1 MKKILSLICACV
13 LLCLPLTTAYADYV
27 MEDNERVYTPKAY
40 VYAQTLDGFAG
51 ISDIF
56 IDNNDNLYVCDDTSN
71 QIIKFSPAGEQILVI
86 NEGLN
91 KPQGI
96 FVDDTE
102 DVFIAD
108 TDNHRIAHFDKNGK
122 FVEEFK
128 DIQSELLGE
137 DFVFDPQKI
146 AVTPTGY
153 ILAIKGQNI
162 MQIDAYSN
170 FRGYIGQPE
179 VGFSLTDMLLRIF
192 ASEEQ
197 RRFVSKRIAPPYT
210 NLCIGDDNAIYAVSR
225 DSTYGEIKKLNS
237 VGTNTYRQNPS
248 SFEQALSFVSSFIT
262 VQIPTQYLGERVNDE
277 GVASLPVF
285 EDVAVDERGII
296 TVLDTNVGKVYQYDQ
311 DGNNLCCFG
320 GKGEQ
325 NGYFDSPVAMDI
337 DSQGRIF
344 VADKNLKNIQIFEKT
359 SYIEGI
365 HTAVYAYSSGYY
377 QEAYDAWEQVLNQ
390 NENYRLAHK
399 GLGLSLYKLEDYSQA
414 MDEFVTAEDRENY
427 SKAFDK
433 QRYEIFKNYFLIVTP
448 CIVLAVAAICMY
460 ILLLRKLGN
469 RELVLFTYRSRQPEK
484 RRSLLLLSV
493 SAVFHPIDTFENI
506 KLNRG
511 KNKFYVG
518 AVLILLAFLVRL
530 FYMFTVHF
538 PVADVDLGN
547 AMLSLE
553 VIKMVLPIITWS
565 IAAYAI
571 SSIMN
576 GESKFSEVFTC
587 SAYSMVPYI
596 VFTPVL
602 ALVSKVLS
610 LSEWAFYSIAV
621 VGLMVW
627 QVVLLVISVATLNRY
642 SAGKTVLVCILSFLT
657 MLLIWAVALLCM
669 ALIGQLAQ
677 FIAEVF
683 GEIRIVI

>member
-1 MKKILSLICACV
+1 MKK
-13 LLCLPLTTAYADYV
+13 LLCLFFVCFLLCAPLTVHADYV
-27 MEDNERVYTPKAY
+27 LEDNERVFTPKGY
-40 VYAQTLDGFAG
+40 IYQSTMDGFQG

-56 IDNNDNLYVCDDTSN
+56 IDEKDNLYVCDDVAN
-71 QIIKFSPAGEQILVI
+71 QIIKFNAAGEQILVI
-86 NEGLN
+86 NDGLN

-96 FVDDTE
+96 FVDNTE
-102 DVFIAD
+102 DVFVAD
-108 TDNHRIAHFDKNGK
+108 TDNHRIVHFDKNGK

-137 DFVFDPQKI
+137 DFIFDPQKI
-146 AVTPTGY
+146 AVTSTGY
-153 ILAIKGQNI
+153 ILAIKGQSI

-179 VGFSLTDMLLRIF
+179 VGFSFTDMLLRIF

-197 RRFVSKRIAPPYT
+197 KRYVSKRIAPPYT
-210 NLCIGDDNAIYAVSR
+210 NLCIGEDNAIYAVSR
-225 DSTYGEIKKLNS
+225 DNTYGEIKKLNS

-262 VQIPTQYLGERVNDE
+262 VQIPTQYLGERVNDD
-277 GVASLPVF
+277 GIATMPVF

-296 TVLDTNVGKVYQYDQ
+296 TVLDTNVGKIYQYDQ

-320 GKGEQ
+320 GKGDQ

-337 DSQGRIF
+337 DSSGKIF
-344 VADKNLKNIQIFEKT
+344 VADKNLKNIQCFQKT
-359 SYIEGI
+359 VYIQNI
-365 HTAVYAYSSGYY
+365 HDAVYAYSSGQY
-377 QEAYDAWEQVLNQ
+377 QQAYDSWQNVLDK

-399 GLGLSLYKLEDYSQA
+399 GLGLSLYKLGDYEKA
-414 MDEFVTAEDRENY
+414 MDEFMIAEDRENY

-433 QRYEIFKNYFLIVTP
+433 QRYEIFKDFFLIVTP
-448 CIVLAVAAICMY
+448 CIIVAVAAIILY
-460 ILLLRKLGN
+460 LILLKKVGN
-469 RELVLFTYRSRQPEK
+469 RNLALFTYRGREPEK
-484 RRSLLLLSV
+484 RRSLLLLST
-493 SAVFHPIDTFENI
+493 STIFHPVDTFENI

-511 KNKFYVG
+511 KNKMYVG
-518 AVLILLAFLVRL
+518 VILILLALLVRL

-538 PVADVDLGN
+538 PIADVDLNN

-553 VIKMVLPIITWS
+553 VLKIVLPITTWAV
-565 IAAYAI
+565 AAYAI
-571 SSIMN
+571 SSIMS

-587 SAYSMVPYI
+587 SAYSLVPYI

-602 ALVSKVLS
+602 ALISRVLS
-610 LSEWAFYSIAV
+610 LSEWSFYSIAI

-627 QVVLLVISVATLNRY
+627 QVVLLIVSVCTLNRY
-642 SAGKTVLVCILSFLT
+642 SASKTILVCFLSFLT

-669 ALIGQLAQ
+669 ALIGQLVQ
-677 FIAEVF
+677 FVAEVF
-683 GEIRIVI
+683 NEIRIVV